1 MNILKI
7 ILLDIKTIEK
17 FDKKL
22 MHKVYDNWP
31 QIAEESY
38 QSKHKIIKLKKIK
51 HIVFS
56 GMGGSGAL
64 GDIFSSVFSCT
75 NIQVDVVKGYK
86 LPKTISK
93 NTLVIITS
101 VSGNTSET
109 ISILKKAIEIKCKI
123 ISFSSGGKIIEIC
136 KKNKIGHRII
146 SKNLNPRTSLV
157 AYLYSMLSVLQP
169 IIPISK
175 KEINISIKELKKT
188 QKSISSK
195 NLNSNNSA
203 IKLAKSISNIP
214 VVYFPLGLGAVA
226 IRFKNSLEENCKM
239 HVIIEDVIEACHNGI
254 VAWENKSKDFRPI
267 LIQGKD
273 DNVKTKAHWL
283 VLKQFFKIKKIKYQ
297 DVNSLEGEILS
308 KIINLIYLLDYATIY
323 KAVID
328 EIDPFPVEPINYIKK
343 NI

>member
-1 MNILKI
+1 MLNL
-7 ILLDIKTIEK
+7 KTIEK
-17 FDKKL
+17 FDKKS
-22 MHKVYDNWP
+22 MYKVYDNWP

-38 QSKHKIIKLKKIK
+38 QSKHKIIKLKKVN

-56 GMGGSGAL
+56 GMGGSGTM
-64 GDIFSSVFSCT
+64 GDIFSSIFSRT
-75 NIQVDVVKGYK
+75 NIQVDIVKGYK

-109 ISILKKAIEIKCKI
+109 ISVLEEAIKNKCKI
-123 ISFSSGGKIIEIC
+123 IAFSSGGKIIEIC
-136 KKNKIGHRII
+136 KKKKIEYRII
-146 SKNLNPRTSLV
+146 SKYVNPRTSLV
-157 AYLYSMLSVLQP
+157 AYLYSMLNVLEP
-169 IIPISK
+169 IIPITK
-175 KEINISIKELKKT
+175 KEIDISIKELKKT
-188 QKSISSK
+188 RKSISSK
-195 NLNSNNSA
+195 NLNANNLA

-214 VVYFPLGLGAVA
+214 VVYFPFGLGAVA
-226 IRFKNSLEENCKM
+226 IRFKNSLEENSKM

-273 DNVKTKAHWL
+273 DNIKTKTHWS
-283 VLKQFFKIKKIKYQ
+283 VLKKFFRIKKIKFEE
-297 DVNSLEGEILS
+297 VNSLEGGILS
-308 KIINLIYLLDYATIY
+308 KIINLIYLLDYVTIY

-343 NI
+343 RV